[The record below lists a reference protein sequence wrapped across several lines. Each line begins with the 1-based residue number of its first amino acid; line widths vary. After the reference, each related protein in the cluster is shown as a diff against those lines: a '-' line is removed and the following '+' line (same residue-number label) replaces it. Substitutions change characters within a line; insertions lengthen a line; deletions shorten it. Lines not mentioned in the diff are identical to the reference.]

1 MIESSQEGNIMKI
14 FIIIC
19 IVLSLPI
26 IAYITMLDDKDIC
39 LDSGYCKLGM
49 KININGQEITIN
61 KSSCLENNGKLKKNV
76 CIFKN

>member
-1 MIESSQEGNIMKI
+1 MKI